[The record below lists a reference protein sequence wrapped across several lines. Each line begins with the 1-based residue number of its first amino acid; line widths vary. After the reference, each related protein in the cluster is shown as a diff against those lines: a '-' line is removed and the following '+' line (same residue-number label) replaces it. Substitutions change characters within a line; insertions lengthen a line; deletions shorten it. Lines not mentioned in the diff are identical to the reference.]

1 MKRPILPLTVFL
13 ALITSAI
20 LSGNY
25 NYRIAQNEI
34 TADLNQALA
43 KLIEDNTVSV
53 IPQDTIRAYKQL
65 QETACGEVM
74 IALSDERFR
83 RYLKKLNVKESA
95 YLTFYIVGQ
104 DTPHLPLSEQ
114 NIYSDTVL
122 LKNKHSGEVLAL
134 KGYSQLS
141 SAAIFSM
148 SDQRMSIAF
157 MVAALLWGAFS
168 FAYLRKNQQTEEIS
182 VTNFGGLSYSENEGR
197 FYDATQLPIHFT
209 PMQQQFMNLLWEAP
223 SHTLSKKEI
232 CDALWPGK
240 EDANDTLYTL
250 VRRLKPV
257 IEQHTDLKTTA
268 DRCGRY
274 ILKIKDID

>member
-1 MKRPILPLTVFL
+1 
-13 ALITSAI
+13 
-20 LSGNY
+20 
-25 NYRIAQNEI
+25 
-34 TADLNQALA
+34 
-43 KLIEDNTVSV
+43 
-53 IPQDTIRAYKQL
+53 
-65 QETACGEVM
+65 
-74 IALSDERFR
+74 
-83 RYLKKLNVKESA
+83 
-95 YLTFYIVGQ
+95 
-104 DTPHLPLSEQ
+104 
-114 NIYSDTVL
+114 
-122 LKNKHSGEVLAL
+122 
-134 KGYSQLS
+134 
-141 SAAIFSM
+141 
-148 SDQRMSIAF
+148 
-157 MVAALLWGAFS
+157 LLWGAFS

-257 IEQHTDLKTTA
+257 IEQHTDLKITA